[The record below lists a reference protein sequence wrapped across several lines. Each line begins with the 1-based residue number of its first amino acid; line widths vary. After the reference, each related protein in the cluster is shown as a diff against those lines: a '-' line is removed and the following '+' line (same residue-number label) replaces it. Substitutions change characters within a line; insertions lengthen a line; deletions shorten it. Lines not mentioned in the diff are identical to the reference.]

1 MKYRCIAYDIDGTLL
16 NTAPA
21 DLAGLQEVLR
31 EELGMEQPVSALT
44 GALGI
49 PSRDILRV
57 YGAPESDLDRLAR
70 LWMERMHDHFERV
83 DVFPGTRA
91 ALKALRARGVRLGV
105 VTSKNSEEYAQDFVP
120 FGLEAYFDTI
130 VTADDTALHKPHAE
144 PLLKFLERLGA
155 APEEALYIG
164 DSTYDRD
171 CARAAK
177 VDFALAVWGSYE
189 PEMES
194 VQRRLARP
202 EDVLALLGE

>member
-1 MKYRCIAYDIDGTLL
+1 MYKRQGMKYRCIAYDIDGTLL

-31 EELGMEQPVSALT
+31 EELGMERPVSALT

-91 ALKALRARGVRLGV
+91 ALKLSL
-105 VTSKNSEEYAQDFVP
+105 
-120 FGLEAYFDTI
+120 I
-130 VTADDTALHKPHAE
+130 H
-144 PLLKFLERLGA
+144 
-155 APEEALYIG
+155 I
-164 DSTYDRD
+164 
-171 CARAAK
+171 
-177 VDFALAVWGSYE
+177 
-189 PEMES
+189 
-194 VQRRLARP
+194 
-202 EDVLALLGE
+202 

>member
-120 FGLEAYFDTI
+120 FGLETYFDAI

-177 VDFALAVWGSYE
+177 VDFALAVWGSFE

-202 EDVLALLGE
+202 EDVLALLGG

>member
-1 MKYRCIAYDIDGTLL
+1 M
-16 NTAPA
+16 
-21 DLAGLQEVLR
+21 
-31 EELGMEQPVSALT
+31 S
-44 GALGI
+44 
-49 PSRDILRV
+49 
-57 YGAPESDLDRLAR
+57 R

-83 DVFPGTRA
+83 NVFPGTRA

-120 FGLEAYFDTI
+120 FGLETYFDTI

-155 APEEALYIG
+155 KREEALYIG

-171 CARAAK
+171 CARAAG
-177 VDFALAVWGSYE
+177 VDFALAVWGSFE
-189 PEMES
+189 PEMEG

-202 EDVLALLGE
+202 EDVLALLEG